1 MRIAAPID
9 DVWRSLLGATM
20 LRGSLAGY
28 TGTAV
33 LEEADEDEHVA
44 RLRLQGTRDGSPAT
58 ATLTA
63 ALSPAG
69 DATEVDLRAEVFGG
83 ATTDEVLAAAAE
95 AAMAALAA
103 PDKAAPAAPPDVAA
117 PDKAAP
123 VAPPAVAAPD
133 EVAPAAHGL
142 SAPAK
147 GALVA
152 AGAALAV
159 WALRGRR

>member
-1 MRIAAPID
+1 MRIAAPVEE
-9 DVWRSLLGATM
+9 VWRRVLAATG

-44 RLRLQGTRDGSPAT
+44 RFRLQGTRDASPAT

-69 DATEVDLRAEVFGG
+69 EETEVALRAEVFGG
-83 ATTDEVLAAAAE
+83 ATTDELLAAVAKAATAAIATAAE
-95 AAMAALAA
+95 
-103 PDKAAPAAPPDVAA
+103 AAPAAPPAVPAPGQAA
-117 PDKAAP
+117 PPPAIAAP
-123 VAPPAVAAPD
+123 GEAAATAAP
-133 EVAPAAHGL
+133 HGL